1 MKIFI
6 SEKTT
11 SPTNCTGKIGSPSKI
26 VEQDPYPL
34 PAQNQLNCRHRH
46 IRARLNRLSNLYVH
60 CIFTTEINMEII
72 HQKNKAGQ
80 MSLWLTSSLH
90 QA

>member
-11 SPTNCTGKIGSPSKI
+11 SSTNCSEKIGSPSKI
-26 VEQDPYPL
+26 MEQDPYPL
-34 PAQNQLNCRHRH
+34 PAQNQLNCRRRH

-60 CIFTTEINMEII
+60 CIFTMEINMEII
-72 HQKNKAGQ
+72 HKQQK
-80 MSLWLTSSLH
+80 
-90 QA
+90 